1 MKKKFGDR
9 RDGKRV
15 KVDGLHQLCIDLKPR
30 RCDADVYINQSID
43 VTNLIKFIEKKPN
56 GYLKLIFPVTI
67 SFKYLKYRSNI
78 SAFFTVLSTVKL
90 IVLIFLLSCFMVSL
104 PTLVPFLMF
113 KEIFLMLEC

>member
-43 VTNLIKFIEKKPN
+43 VTNSN
-56 GYLKLIFPVTI
+56 YLRILNQID
-67 SFKYLKYRSNI
+67 
-78 SAFFTVLSTVKL
+78 
-90 IVLIFLLSCFMVSL
+90 
-104 PTLVPFLMF
+104 
-113 KEIFLMLEC
+113 